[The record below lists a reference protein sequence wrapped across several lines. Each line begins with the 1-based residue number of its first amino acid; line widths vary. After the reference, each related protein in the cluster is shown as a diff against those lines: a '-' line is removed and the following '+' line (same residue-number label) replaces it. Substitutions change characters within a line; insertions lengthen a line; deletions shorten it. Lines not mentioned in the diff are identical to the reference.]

1 MKKVILSG
9 LVLIGLSTHVYA
21 EDGAVGIAA
30 KVLEGA
36 FKGAVG
42 GAANAM
48 GVGGNG
54 KGIRVTGTEIK
65 NDTRITKA
73 ALINSNAGVKISGA
87 STTVEGSKIDN
98 KSRIDEALL
107 FNSNAGVQIG
117 D

>member
-9 LVLIGLSTHVYA
+9 LVLVGLSSHVYA

-30 KVLEGA
+30 KVLEGVL
-36 FKGAVG
+36 KGAVG

-65 NDTRITKA
+65 NKSTITEA

-98 KSRIDEALL
+98 DSFVNKALL
-107 FNSNAGVQIG
+107 YNSNVGVQIG
-117 D
+117 E